1 MAFRNEI
8 HTEIEIEG
16 TRDEIWSVLSDFAAY
31 GEWNPGMRRVEG
43 EASVGSRPSITL
55 SLGGRSMKMRPTV
68 TVVDPGRELRWLG
81 RLVVPGLFDG
91 EHIFSIDEREP
102 GRVTFT
108 QAERFRGLLVPFL
121 RKTIEIDTIATFHA
135 VNEAL
140 AGRVAAVRSV
150 AAA

>member
-1 MAFRNEI
+1 
-8 HTEIEIEG
+8 
-16 TRDEIWSVLSDFAAY
+16 
-31 GEWNPGMRRVEG
+31 
-43 EASVGSRPSITL
+43 
-55 SLGGRSMKMRPTV
+55 MKMRPTV

-81 RLVVPGLFDG
+81 RLLVPGLFDG

-102 GRVTFT
+102 GRVTFS

-121 RKTIEIDTIATFHA
+121 RKTIEIDTTATFHA